1 MPFTLRYNNMTE
13 LVEIDGLKYNLD
25 TLKLLVGRLNMDVSE
40 IDMPLLIIARAIDN
54 PTMLPYLIE
63 QIFLLD
69 VEKEDKLRFSLIR
82 VQIDCELHMNED
94 LQYYQIRRYVAQTIE
109 KMLYGDLLLE
119 TGINVESGEFYE

>member
-1 MPFTLRYNNMTE
+1 MPFTFRYTNMTE
-13 LVEIDGLKYNLD
+13 IVEIDGLKYNLD
-25 TLKLLVGRLNMDVSE
+25 TLKLLVGRLNMDVTE
-40 IDMPLLIIARAIDN
+40 VDTPLLMIARAIDN
-54 PTMLPYLIE
+54 PPTLPYLIE

-119 TGINVESGEFYE
+119 TGISVDTGEFYE

>member
-1 MPFTLRYNNMTE
+1 MLVTFRYTNMTE

-25 TLKLLVGRLNMDVSE
+25 TLKLLVGRLNVDVTEIDVS
-40 IDMPLLIIARAIDN
+40 LLMIARAIDN
-54 PTMLPYLIE
+54 PTLLPYLIE

-94 LQYYQIRRYVAQTIE
+94 LQYYQIRRYVAQTVE
-109 KMLYGDLLLE
+109 KMLYGELLLE
-119 TGINVESGEFYE
+119 TGISVESGDFYE

>member
-1 MPFTLRYNNMTE
+1 MTE

-25 TLKLLVGRLNMDVSE
+25 TLKLLVGRLNVDVTEIDVS
-40 IDMPLLIIARAIDN
+40 LLMIARAIDN
-54 PTMLPYLIE
+54 PTLLPYLIE

-94 LQYYQIRRYVAQTIE
+94 LQYYQIRRYVAQTVE
-109 KMLYGDLLLE
+109 KMLYGELLLE
-119 TGINVESGEFYE
+119 TGISVESGDFYE